1 MEDLNNK
8 TEELRAAGII
18 ATMKTKLTVGHV
30 QYAFFSLKGK
40 VEKLKEDEWMYSSLD
55 TLYKRS

>member
-1 MEDLNNK
+1 MEDLDNN
-8 TEELRAAGII
+8 TEHLRAAGMR
-18 ATMKTKLTVGHV
+18 TTVEMKLTVGYVHYTFV
-30 QYAFFSLKGK
+30 SLKGK